1 VEKLLP
7 VQGGNWDDVWL
18 RLWLDVV
25 FESNFVEDCHGKTK
39 RQPEEET
46 WEASQSL
53 MLLLL

>member
-39 RQPEEET
+39 RQPKEET